1 MTEFADLPEHQA
13 TGRIAEIYDEI
24 RLYGAV
30 PYVSS
35 LQRQLATI
43 PGCLEWVWEAV
54 RPAFVD
60 GSVPLAAWGA
70 VEDLDLPAIAPIPR
84 PALRVLGVSAEGE
97 TALHSIYETFLRA
110 SPVNMVTAS
119 LMARMLDG
127 VPDKSP
133 ANGDDARSWQ
143 PPPPPPALPSF
154 PPESAFDAASQS
166 LLELFE
172 VDMDGARFVPGLYR
186 LLAHWPPYLAHV
198 AVEIVPLFRRDDVV
212 EICSQIVTR
221 IDSVVPPLAKDLSAG
236 PVPFDSET
244 ADALRGSLRVYRG
257 LTSPQMIVFSA
268 ILKDALPAASS
279 I

>member
-1 MTEFADLPEHQA
+1 MTTFADLPEDRA

-24 RLYGAV
+24 RIFGAV

-43 PGCLEWVWEAV
+43 PGCLEWLWDAV

-60 GSVPLAAWGA
+60 GRVPLAAWGA
-70 VEDLDLPAIAPIPR
+70 VQDLDLPGVAPVPR
-84 PALRVLGVSAEGE
+84 PALRALGVDAMGE
-97 TALHSIYETFLRA
+97 ASLHSIYETFLRA

-119 LMARMLDG
+119 LMGRMLDG
-127 VPDKSP
+127 VPEKNPRS
-133 ANGDDARSWQ
+133 GDDVPSWQ
-143 PPPPPPALPSF
+143 PPAPPQALPPF
-154 PPESAFDAASQS
+154 PPDGQLSADIRS

-172 VDMDGARFVPGLYR
+172 VDMDGATFVPGLYR
-186 LLAHWPPYLAHV
+186 LLAHWPLYLAHV
-198 AVEIVPLFRRDDVV
+198 AVAIGPLFKREDIV
-212 EICSQIVTR
+212 EICFQVVAR
-221 IDSVVPPLAKDLSAG
+221 IDAVVPPLAEDLSAG
-236 PVPFDSET
+236 PMPFDSDT

-268 ILKDALPAASS
+268 ILQDALPETSS